1 MQTNNPREVVDEGK
15 QPVKEQLIIRT
26 ATAED
31 IAGMHAFIFEHGQN
45 QWNFLPPDVVAEHLG
60 AIGSGRT
67 RGVLAESNGMLLGF
81 VTFLVGRSMA
91 RYQSREHVGYPHGYV
106 CEAVVHRDHAGKG
119 LGSRLLKEA
128 IGQLARDGFKEIYI
142 ERHEENLASA
152 GMMRKAGFA
161 EVTSF
166 DDPRRRSSG
175 SRRTTVC
182 RIILD

>member
-1 MQTNNPREVVDEGK
+1 ME
-15 QPVKEQLIIRT
+15 EQLIIRP
-26 ATAED
+26 ATTD
-31 IAGMHAFIFEHGQN
+31 DVAGMHAFIFEHGQN
-45 QWNFLPPDVVAEHLG
+45 QWNFLPPDVVEAHLG
-60 AIGSGRT
+60 AIDSGRT
-67 RGVLAESNGMLLGF
+67 RAVIAESNGTLLGF

-128 IGQLARDGFKEIYI
+128 IGQLAGDGLKEIYI

-152 GMMRKAGFA
+152 GMMRKAGFI
-161 EVTSF
+161 EVATV
-166 DDPRRRSSG
+166 DDPQRRSSG
-175 SRRTTVC
+175 SQRTSVC